1 MGRTSLKTIVRL
13 KKDMAA
19 IVFAP
24 QGVQL
29 VYPGLDEE
37 MSPRVALAASI
48 VMALQYEGFLQYLAG
63 FTQRIA
69 EMEQRKEGA
78 TH

>member
-1 MGRTSLKTIVRL
+1 MKTIVKL
-13 KKDMAA
+13 KADMAA

-29 VYPGLDEE
+29 VYPALDTE
-37 MSPRVALAASI
+37 MPSHVALAASI
-48 VMALQYEGFLQYLAG
+48 VVALQYETFLNLLAE
-63 FTQRIA
+63 FTQELA
-69 EMEQRKEGA
+69 EMHRREEGA

>member
-1 MGRTSLKTIVRL
+1 LKTIVRL
-13 KKDMAA
+13 KKGYAA

-29 VYPGLDEE
+29 VYPELATD
-37 MSPRVALAASI
+37 MPSHVALAASI
-48 VMALQYEGFLQYLAG
+48 VVALQYEGFLEYLAG

-69 EMEQRKEGA
+69 EMLQKETA

>member
-1 MGRTSLKTIVRL
+1 MKTILRL
-13 KKDMAA
+13 KKDQAA

-29 VYPGLDEE
+29 VYPDPTTE
-37 MSPRVALAASI
+37 MPSHVALAASI
-48 VMALQYEGFLQYLAG
+48 VVALQYETFLNYLAG
-63 FTQRIA
+63 FTQQIA
-69 EMEQRKEGA
+69 EAHQKEAGA